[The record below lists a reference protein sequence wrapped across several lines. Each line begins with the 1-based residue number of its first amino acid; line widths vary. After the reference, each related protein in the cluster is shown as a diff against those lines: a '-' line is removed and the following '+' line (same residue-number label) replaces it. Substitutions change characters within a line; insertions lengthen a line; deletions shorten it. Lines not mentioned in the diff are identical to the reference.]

1 MGKKFGQFLLIV
13 QNRNLFLIWKFTYQM
28 QQSPFWKQDWKPVAN
43 FWQTFKNFFF
53 FFKLGGVCRS
63 TFGKN
68 FTVYRRIESIK
79 IQQDYGGFNRIIG
92 FVDLS
97 SSIQTTESNL
107 PNIETKYKNKHD
119 LRSMCIQ
126 EDVIC
131 GIFQE
136 YLWISFGPLDIL
148 RRQWKYWELL
158 QAIYIFL
165 RKPRF
170 FFTNY

>member
-1 MGKKFGQFLLIV
+1 
-13 QNRNLFLIWKFTYQM
+13 M
-28 QQSPFWKQDWKPVAN
+28 QQSPP
-43 FWQTFKNFFF
+43 
-53 FFKLGGVCRS
+53 
-63 TFGKN
+63 FGNKTEN
-68 FTVYRRIESIK
+68 QLPIFGRHSKIFTVYRRIESIK

-136 YLWISFGPLDIL
+136 YL
-148 RRQWKYWELL
+148 
-158 QAIYIFL
+158 
-165 RKPRF
+165 
-170 FFTNY
+170 